1 MEILA
6 PAGSIEQGYS
16 AIEAGCD
23 AIYGGLKIGNARQRA
38 KNFTLNEYSQ
48 ILNYCKSKNV
58 KFYLTLNTLL
68 RSDELTEIL
77 DLLKSIELPDAVIV
91 ADIGLIHALLAAFPS
106 LPIHASTQFGTS
118 SLNDVLFLES
128 IGVTRAVLSRELTLD
143 EIKHIKENSHIE
155 LEVFVFGTQCALF
168 SGQCLWGGL
177 ICESSGNRGKC
188 NGMCRD
194 FYKCNNLIGQFFIQE
209 I

>member
-6 PAGSIEQGYS
+6 LTGSIEQGYP

-23 AIYGGLKIGNARQRA
+23 AIYGGLKIGNARRRA

-77 DLLKSIELPDAVIV
+77 DIFKSIELPDAVIV
-91 ADIGLIHALLAAFPS
+91 ADIGWIHAFLETFPS
-106 LPIHASTQFGTS
+106 LPIHASMQFGTS

-128 IGVTRAVLSRELTLD
+128 IGVTRAVLNRELTFD
-143 EIKHIKENSHIE
+143 EIKYIKENSHIE
-155 LEVFVFGTQCALF
+155 LEIFVFGTQCALF
-168 SGQCLWGGL
+168 SGQCLWSGL
-177 ICESSGNRGKC
+177 ICESIVS
-188 NGMCRD
+188 
-194 FYKCNNLIGQFFIQE
+194 
-209 I
+209 